1 MGLFLHEEG
10 RESIQAFAEFTYL
23 GLSKGHCNDITT
35 ERETSGMAAAEK
47 DRDGYADRYSLD
59 LQGLNMLDLSQKG
72 FITLHWFILLLQN
85 RICSKKSLNW
95 R

>member
-1 MGLFLHEEG
+1 M
-10 RESIQAFAEFTYL
+10 QAFAEFPYL
-23 GLSKGHCNDITT
+23 GLTKGHCNDTT
-35 ERETSGMAAAEK
+35 TVRETSGMAAAEK

-72 FITLHWFILLLQN
+72 FTTLHWFILLLQN